1 MNPAVGVLALAV
13 VALAVYA
20 WRLRKRVAIPTPD
33 GVQVAAL
40 QAKLAT
46 YDEATKVLAARI
58 TYERDVRIAVGF
70 KA

>member
-1 MNPAVGVLALAV
+1 MNPFVVVLALAL
-13 VALAVYA
+13 LAVSLYA
-20 WRLRKRVAIPTPD
+20 WRLRKRQAAPSTD
-33 GVQVAAL
+33 SVQVAAL

-46 YDEATKVLAARI
+46 YDEAAKVLAARI